1 MTGKERAVKWCKG
14 IPELEFLTLIT
25 QEQICTKVA
34 KQLLVIMM
42 TVIFISVTVFIYL
55 SFQYPEL
62 AAYMDRINTALL
74 STMIHKTSH
83 HSLTGDFIAVFTP
96 LVPLL
101 FVLFGPPLLVFFT
114 LKKPLSKREARK
126 TLGTWRLETDS
137 GMRTNITF
145 VEVQKAM
152 IALEI
157 GDIYYF
163 ILYPPQG
170 LIESL
175 FMQTMREKT
184 GTFILEVSKG
194 DKKKSTLF
202 SCRSLTRGD
211 VLSAMKEY
219 IEGHIIPQT
228 DTWEV
233 IGTYDKVEAER
244 AQAQKAALQ
253 QERKDTFIRLIGN
266 LSGNDAKV
274 IKEAHKFLKNPIA
287 FFYKTKADKP
297 VNTDVSETDMRQ
309 ALRDILV
316 QNRIAAALPCSTS
329 ADSFVQAVN
338 NISLVRSHPELT
350 LTSDTLSAKLES
362 KSEDFARKV
371 NKYWENTQFRI
382 VSLYT
387 DSDLSVL
394 LPVNLID
401 LEALQ
406 KEAVTVGSNIIYL
419 APGDESN
426 E

>member
-14 IPELEFLTLIT
+14 IPELESLTLIT
-25 QEQICTKVA
+25 QERICTKVA

-62 AAYMDRINTALL
+62 AAYMDRINNTLL
-74 STMIHKTSH
+74 NHMTYRASRN
-83 HSLTGDFIAVFTP
+83 SLAVVLIDVFSA

-114 LKKPLSKREARK
+114 LKKPLSKREVRK
-126 TLGTWRLETDS
+126 TLATWRLETDS

-170 LIESL
+170 LIKSP

-194 DKKKSTLF
+194 DEKKSTLF
-202 SCRSLTRGD
+202 SCKSLTRGG
-211 VLSAMKEY
+211 VLSTMKEY
-219 IEGHIIPQT
+219 IERHIIPQT

-244 AQAQKAALQ
+244 AQAQKTALQ
-253 QERKDTFIRLIGN
+253 QERKDTFIRLVGN

-309 ALRDILV
+309 ALQDILV
-316 QNRIAAALPCSTS
+316 QNRVATALPCITS
-329 ADSFVQAVN
+329 ADTFVQAVN
-338 NISLVRSHPELT
+338 NVSLVRSHPELT
-350 LTSDTLSAKLES
+350 LTPDIFSADPDGES
-362 KSEDFARKV
+362 KDFTRKI

-387 DSDLSVL
+387 DSDLFVL

-401 LEALQ
+401 LETLQ
-406 KEAVTVGSNIIYL
+406 KEAATVGSNIIYL
-419 APGDESN
+419 APIDESN

>member
-14 IPELEFLTLIT
+14 IPELESLTLIT
-25 QEQICTKVA
+25 QERICTKVA

-42 TVIFISVTVFIYL
+42 TVIFISVTIFIYL

-62 AAYMDRINTALL
+62 AAYMDRINTTLL
-74 STMIHKTSH
+74 NHMTNRASRN
-83 HSLTGDFIAVFTP
+83 SLAGGLFDVFSA

-126 TLGTWRLETDS
+126 TLATWRLETDS

-163 ILYPPQG
+163 ILYSPQG
-170 LIESL
+170 LMESP

-194 DKKKSTLF
+194 DEKKSTLF
-202 SCRSLTRGD
+202 SCKRLTREE
-211 VLSAMKEY
+211 VLSTMKEY
-219 IEGHIIPQT
+219 RERHIIPLT

-244 AQAQKAALQ
+244 AQAQKTALQ
-253 QERKDTFIRLIGN
+253 QERKDTFIRLVGN
-266 LSGNDAKV
+266 LSGNNAKV

-316 QNRIAAALPCSTS
+316 QNRVAPALPCSIS
-329 ADSFVQAVN
+329 ADTFVQAVN
-338 NISLVRSHPELT
+338 NVSLVRSHPELT
-350 LTSDTLSAKLES
+350 LTPDIFSADPDGE
-362 KSEDFARKV
+362 SEDFARKI

-387 DSDLSVL
+387 DSDLFVL

-419 APGDESN
+419 APIDESN

>member
-14 IPELEFLTLIT
+14 IPELESLTLIT
-25 QEQICTKVA
+25 QERICTKVA

-42 TVIFISVTVFIYL
+42 TVICVSVTVFIYL

-62 AAYMDRINTALL
+62 AAYMDRINTTLL
-74 STMIHKTSH
+74 NHMTHRASRN
-83 HSLTGDFIAVFTP
+83 SLAVGLIDVFFA
-96 LVPLL
+96 LVPLF

-126 TLGTWRLETDS
+126 TLATWRLETDS

-163 ILYPPQG
+163 ILYSPQG
-170 LIESL
+170 LMESP

-194 DKKKSTLF
+194 NEKKSSLF

-211 VLSAMKEY
+211 VLSTMKEY
-219 IEGHIIPQT
+219 RERHIIPQT

-253 QERKDTFIRLIGN
+253 QERKDTFIRLVGN

-274 IKEAHKFLKNPIA
+274 IKDAHKFLKNPIA

-338 NISLVRSHPELT
+338 NVSLVRSHPELT
-350 LTSDTLSAKLES
+350 LTPDIFSADPDGE
-362 KSEDFARKV
+362 SEDFARKI

-387 DSDLSVL
+387 DSDLFVL

-406 KEAVTVGSNIIYL
+406 KEAATVGSNIIYL

>member
-14 IPELEFLTLIT
+14 IPELESLTLIT
-25 QEQICTKVA
+25 QERICTKVA

-62 AAYMDRINTALL
+62 AAYMDRINNTLL
-74 STMIHKTSH
+74 NHMTYRASRN
-83 HSLTGDFIAVFTP
+83 SLAVVLIDVFSA
-96 LVPLL
+96 LVPL
-101 FVLFGPPLLVFFT
+101 LLVFFT

-126 TLGTWRLETDS
+126 TLATWRLEIDS

-170 LIESL
+170 LIESP

-194 DKKKSTLF
+194 DEKKSTLF
-202 SCRSLTRGD
+202 SCKSLTRGE
-211 VLSAMKEY
+211 VLSTMKEY
-219 IEGHIIPQT
+219 RERHIIPLT

-233 IGTYDKVEAER
+233 IGTYDKAEAER
-244 AQAQKAALQ
+244 AQARKAALQ
-253 QERKDTFIRLIGN
+253 QERKDTFIRLVGN

-274 IKEAHKFLKNPIA
+274 IKEAHKFLRNPVA

-316 QNRIAAALPCSTS
+316 QNRVATALPCITS
-329 ADSFVQAVN
+329 ADTFVQAVN
-338 NISLVRSHPELT
+338 NVSLVRSHPELT
-350 LTSDTLSAKLES
+350 LAPDIFSANPDGES
-362 KSEDFARKV
+362 KDFTRKI

-387 DSDLSVL
+387 DSDLFVL

-401 LEALQ
+401 LETLQ
-406 KEAVTVGSNIIYL
+406 KEAATVGSKIIYL
-419 APGDESN
+419 APIDESN

>member
-14 IPELEFLTLIT
+14 IPELESLTLIT
-25 QEQICTKVA
+25 QERICTKVA

-62 AAYMDRINTALL
+62 AAYMNRINNTLL

-83 HSLTGDFIAVFTP
+83 HNLAGGLIDVFSA

-126 TLGTWRLETDS
+126 TLATWRLETDS
-137 GMRTNITF
+137 GMKTNTTF
-145 VEVQKAM
+145 AEVQKAM

-163 ILYPPQG
+163 ILYSPQG
-170 LIESL
+170 LMESP

-194 DKKKSTLF
+194 NEKKSTLF
-202 SCRSLTRGD
+202 SCRSLTKGD
-211 VLSAMKEY
+211 VLSTMKEY
-219 IEGHIIPQT
+219 RERHIIPQT

-233 IGTYDKVEAER
+233 IGTYDKIEAER

-253 QERKDTFIRLIGN
+253 QERKDTFIRLVGN

-316 QNRIAAALPCSTS
+316 QNRIATALPCSTS

-338 NISLVRSHPELT
+338 NVSLVRSHPELT
-350 LTSDTLSAKLES
+350 LTPDIFFADPEGE
-362 KSEDFARKV
+362 SEDFARKI

-387 DSDLSVL
+387 DSDLFVL

-401 LEALQ
+401 LEELQ
-406 KEAVTVGSNIIYL
+406 KEAATVGSNIIYL
-419 APGDESN
+419 APIDEN
-426 E
+426 NK

>member
-14 IPELEFLTLIT
+14 IPELESLTLIT
-25 QEQICTKVA
+25 QERICTKVA

-83 HSLTGDFIAVFTP
+83 HSLAGGLIDVFSAF
-96 LVPLL
+96 VPLL

-114 LKKPLSKREARK
+114 LKKPLLKREARK
-126 TLGTWRLETDS
+126 TLATWRLETDS
-137 GMRTNITF
+137 GMKTNITF
-145 VEVQKAM
+145 FEVQKAM

-170 LIESL
+170 LIGSP

-194 DKKKSTLF
+194 DEKKSTLF
-202 SCRSLTRGD
+202 SCKGLTKGD
-211 VLSAMKEY
+211 VLSTMKEY

-244 AQAQKAALQ
+244 AQARKAALQ
-253 QERKDTFIRLIGN
+253 QERKDTFIRLVGN

-316 QNRIAAALPCSTS
+316 QNRIAAALPCTTS
-329 ADSFVQAVN
+329 ADTFVQAVN

-350 LTSDTLSAKLES
+350 LAPDIFSANPDGE
-362 KSEDFARKV
+362 SEDFTRKI

-387 DSDLSVL
+387 DSNLFVL
-394 LPVNLID
+394 LPVNLIY
-401 LEALQ
+401 LETLQ
-406 KEAVTVGSNIIYL
+406 KEAATVGSNIIYL

>member
-14 IPELEFLTLIT
+14 IPELESLTLIT
-25 QEQICTKVA
+25 QERICTKVA

-62 AAYMDRINTALL
+62 AAYMDRINTTLL
-74 STMIHKTSH
+74 NHMTHRASRN
-83 HSLTGDFIAVFTP
+83 SLAGGLIDVFSA

-114 LKKPLSKREARK
+114 LKTPLSKREARK
-126 TLGTWRLETDS
+126 TLATWRLETDS
-137 GMRTNITF
+137 GMETKITF

-194 DKKKSTLF
+194 DEKKSTLF
-202 SCRSLTRGD
+202 SCMSLTRGD
-211 VLSAMKEY
+211 ILSTMKEY

-253 QERKDTFIRLIGN
+253 QKRKDTFIRLVGN

-329 ADSFVQAVN
+329 ADTFVQAVN

-350 LTSDTLSAKLES
+350 LTPDTLSAKLEG
-362 KSEDFARKV
+362 KSEDFTRKV

-387 DSDLSVL
+387 DSDLFVL

-406 KEAVTVGSNIIYL
+406 KEAATVGSNIIYL
-419 APGDESN
+419 PPGDESN

>member
-14 IPELEFLTLIT
+14 IPELESLTLIT
-25 QEQICTKVA
+25 QERICTKVA

-62 AAYMDRINTALL
+62 AAYMDRINNTLL
-74 STMIHKTSH
+74 NHMTYRASRN
-83 HSLTGDFIAVFTP
+83 SLAVVLIDVFSA

-126 TLGTWRLETDS
+126 TLATWRLETDS

-170 LIESL
+170 LIESP

-194 DKKKSTLF
+194 DEKKSTLF
-202 SCRSLTRGD
+202 SCKSLTRGE
-211 VLSAMKEY
+211 VLSTMKEY
-219 IEGHIIPQT
+219 RERHIIPLT

-233 IGTYDKVEAER
+233 IGTYDKAEAER
-244 AQAQKAALQ
+244 AQARKAALQ
-253 QERKDTFIRLIGN
+253 QERKDTFIRLVGN

-274 IKEAHKFLKNPIA
+274 MKFLRNPVA

-316 QNRIAAALPCSTS
+316 QNLIAAALPSTTS

-350 LTSDTLSAKLES
+350 LAPDIFSADPDGE
-362 KSEDFARKV
+362 SEDFTRKI

-387 DSDLSVL
+387 DSDLFVL

-401 LEALQ
+401 LETLQ
-406 KEAVTVGSNIIYL
+406 KEAATVGSNIIYL
-419 APGDESN
+419 APVDESN

>member
-1 MTGKERAVKWCKG
+1 MFSA
-14 IPELEFLTLIT
+14 
-25 QEQICTKVA
+25 
-34 KQLLVIMM
+34 
-42 TVIFISVTVFIYL
+42 
-55 SFQYPEL
+55 
-62 AAYMDRINTALL
+62 
-74 STMIHKTSH
+74 
-83 HSLTGDFIAVFTP
+83 

-126 TLGTWRLETDS
+126 TLATWRLETDL
-137 GMRTNITF
+137 GMETKITF

-163 ILYPPQG
+163 ILYSPQG
-170 LIESL
+170 LMKSP

-194 DKKKSTLF
+194 NEKKSTL
-202 SCRSLTRGD
+202 
-211 VLSAMKEY
+211 
-219 IEGHIIPQT
+219 
-228 DTWEV
+228 EV

-253 QERKDTFIRLIGN
+253 QERKDTFIRLVGN

-274 IKEAHKFLKNPIA
+274 IKEAHKFLRNPVA

-316 QNRIAAALPCSTS
+316 QNRIAAALPCITS

-338 NISLVRSHPELT
+338 NVSLVRSHPELT
-350 LTSDTLSAKLES
+350 LAPDIFSADPDGE
-362 KSEDFARKV
+362 SEDFARKI

-406 KEAVTVGSNIIYL
+406 KEAATVGSNIIYL

>member
-14 IPELEFLTLIT
+14 IPELESLTLIT
-25 QEQICTKVA
+25 QERICTKVA

-62 AAYMDRINTALL
+62 AAYMDRINNTLL
-74 STMIHKTSH
+74 NHMTYRASRN
-83 HSLTGDFIAVFTP
+83 SLAVVLIDVFTP

-126 TLGTWRLETDS
+126 TLATWRLETDS
-137 GMRTNITF
+137 GMKTNITF

-170 LIESL
+170 LIESP

-194 DKKKSTLF
+194 DEKKSTLF
-202 SCRSLTRGD
+202 SCKSLTRGG
-211 VLSAMKEY
+211 VLSTMKEY
-219 IEGHIIPQT
+219 IERHIIPQT

-244 AQAQKAALQ
+244 AQARKAALQ
-253 QERKDTFIRLIGN
+253 QERKDTFIRLVGN

-287 FFYKTKADKP
+287 FFYKTKSDKP

-350 LTSDTLSAKLES
+350 LAPDIFSADPDGES
-362 KSEDFARKV
+362 KDFTRKI

-387 DSDLSVL
+387 DSDLFVL

-401 LEALQ
+401 LETLQ
-406 KEAVTVGSNIIYL
+406 KEAATVGSNIIYL
-419 APGDESN
+419 APIDEN
-426 E
+426 NK

>member
-14 IPELEFLTLIT
+14 IPELESLTLIT
-25 QEQICTKVA
+25 QERICTKVA

-62 AAYMDRINTALL
+62 AAYMDRINTTILNHMTHRA
-74 STMIHKTSH
+74 SRN
-83 HSLTGDFIAVFTP
+83 SLAGGLIDVFSA

-126 TLGTWRLETDS
+126 TLETWRLETDS

-170 LIESL
+170 LMESL

-194 DKKKSTLF
+194 NEKKSTLF
-202 SCRSLTRGD
+202 SCRSLTRRD
-211 VLSAMKEY
+211 VLSTMKEY
-219 IEGHIIPQT
+219 IERHIIPQT

-244 AQAQKAALQ
+244 AQARKAALQ
-253 QERKDTFIRLIGN
+253 QERKDTFIRLVGN

-309 ALRDILV
+309 ALQDILV
-316 QNRIAAALPCSTS
+316 QNRVATALPCITS
-329 ADSFVQAVN
+329 ADTFVQAVN
-338 NISLVRSHPELT
+338 NVSLVRSHPELT
-350 LTSDTLSAKLES
+350 LTPDIFSADPDGES
-362 KSEDFARKV
+362 KDFTRKI

-387 DSDLSVL
+387 ASDLFVL

-401 LEALQ
+401 LETLQ
-406 KEAVTVGSNIIYL
+406 KEAATVGSNIIYL
-419 APGDESN
+419 APIDEN
-426 E
+426 NK

>member
-14 IPELEFLTLIT
+14 IPELESLTLIT
-25 QEQICTKVA
+25 QERMCTKVA
-34 KQLLVIMM
+34 KQLLIIMM

-62 AAYMDRINTALL
+62 AAYMDRINNTLINHMTYRA
-74 STMIHKTSH
+74 SRN
-83 HSLTGDFIAVFTP
+83 SLAGGLFDVFSA

-114 LKKPLSKREARK
+114 VKKPLLKREARK
-126 TLGTWRLETDS
+126 TLSTWRLETDS
-137 GMRTNITF
+137 GMETKITF

-170 LIESL
+170 LMESL

-184 GTFILEVSKG
+184 GTFILELSRG
-194 DKKKSTLF
+194 NEKKSTLF
-202 SCRSLTRGD
+202 SCKSLTRGA
-211 VLSAMKEY
+211 VLSIMKEY
-219 IEGHIIPQT
+219 RERHIIPLT

-233 IGTYDKVEAER
+233 IGTYDKAEAER
-244 AQAQKAALQ
+244 AQARKAALQ
-253 QERKDTFIRLIGN
+253 QERKDTFIRLVGN

-274 IKEAHKFLKNPIA
+274 MKEAHKFLRNPIA
-287 FFYKTKADKP
+287 FFYKTKSDKP

-309 ALRDILV
+309 ALQDILV
-316 QNRIAAALPCSTS
+316 QNRVATALPCITS
-329 ADSFVQAVN
+329 ADTFVQAVN
-338 NISLVRSHPELT
+338 NVSLVRSHPELT
-350 LTSDTLSAKLES
+350 LTPDIFSADPDGES
-362 KSEDFARKV
+362 KDFTRKI

-387 DSDLSVL
+387 ASDLFVL

-401 LEALQ
+401 LETLQ
-406 KEAVTVGSNIIYL
+406 KEAATVGSNIIYL
-419 APGDESN
+419 APIDEN
-426 E
+426 NK

>member
-14 IPELEFLTLIT
+14 IPELESLTLIT
-25 QEQICTKVA
+25 QERICTKVA

-62 AAYMDRINTALL
+62 AAYMDRINTTILNHMTHRA
-74 STMIHKTSH
+74 SRN
-83 HSLTGDFIAVFTP
+83 SLAGGLIDVFSA

-126 TLGTWRLETDS
+126 TLETWRLETDS

-170 LIESL
+170 LMESL

-194 DKKKSTLF
+194 DEKKSTLF

-211 VLSAMKEY
+211 VLATMKEY
-219 IEGHIIPQT
+219 RERHIIPQT

-253 QERKDTFIRLIGN
+253 QERKDTFIRLVGN

-329 ADSFVQAVN
+329 ADTFVQAVN
-338 NISLVRSHPELT
+338 NVSLIRSHPELT
-350 LTSDTLSAKLES
+350 LTPDIFSADPDGES
-362 KSEDFARKV
+362 KDFTRKI

-394 LPVNLID
+394 FPVNLID

-406 KEAVTVGSNIIYL
+406 KEAATVGSHIIYL

>member
-14 IPELEFLTLIT
+14 IPELESLTLIT
-25 QEQICTKVA
+25 QERICTKVA
-34 KQLLVIMM
+34 KQLLVIML

-62 AAYMDRINTALL
+62 AAYMDRINNALL

-126 TLGTWRLETDS
+126 TLATWRLETDS
-137 GMRTNITF
+137 GMKTNITF

-170 LIESL
+170 LMESP

-194 DKKKSTLF
+194 DEKKSTLF
-202 SCRSLTRGD
+202 SCKSLTRGE
-211 VLSAMKEY
+211 VLSTMKEY
-219 IEGHIIPQT
+219 RERHIIPLT

-233 IGTYDKVEAER
+233 IGTYDKAEAER
-244 AQAQKAALQ
+244 AQARKAALQ
-253 QERKDTFIRLIGN
+253 QERKDTFIRLVGN

-274 IKEAHKFLKNPIA
+274 MKEAHKFLRNPIA

-309 ALRDILV
+309 ALQDILV
-316 QNRIAAALPCSTS
+316 QNLVATALPCSTS

-338 NISLVRSHPELT
+338 NVSLVRSHPELT
-350 LTSDTLSAKLES
+350 LTPDIFSADPDGE
-362 KSEDFARKV
+362 SEDFARKI

-387 DSDLSVL
+387 DSDLFVL

>member
-14 IPELEFLTLIT
+14 IPELESLTLIT
-25 QEQICTKVA
+25 QERICTKVA
-34 KQLLVIMM
+34 KQLLIIMM

-62 AAYMDRINTALL
+62 AAYMDRINNTLINHMTYRA
-74 STMIHKTSH
+74 SRN
-83 HSLTGDFIAVFTP
+83 SLAGGLFDVFSA

-114 LKKPLSKREARK
+114 VKKPLLKREARK
-126 TLGTWRLETDS
+126 TLSTWRLETDS
-137 GMRTNITF
+137 GMETKITF

-170 LIESL
+170 LMESL

-184 GTFILEVSKG
+184 GTFILELSRG
-194 DKKKSTLF
+194 NEKKSTLF
-202 SCRSLTRGD
+202 SCKSLTRGA
-211 VLSAMKEY
+211 VLSIMKEY
-219 IEGHIIPQT
+219 RERHIIPLT

-233 IGTYDKVEAER
+233 IGTYDKAEAER
-244 AQAQKAALQ
+244 AQARKAALQ
-253 QERKDTFIRLIGN
+253 QERKDTFIRLVGN

-274 IKEAHKFLKNPIA
+274 MKEAHKFLRNPIA
-287 FFYKTKADKP
+287 FFYKTKSDKP

-309 ALRDILV
+309 ALQDILV
-316 QNRIAAALPCSTS
+316 QNRVATALPCITS
-329 ADSFVQAVN
+329 ADTFVQAVN
-338 NISLVRSHPELT
+338 NVSLVRSHPELT
-350 LTSDTLSAKLES
+350 LTPDIFSADPDGES
-362 KSEDFARKV
+362 KDFTRKI

-387 DSDLSVL
+387 ASDLFVL

-401 LEALQ
+401 LETLQ
-406 KEAVTVGSNIIYL
+406 KEAATVGSNIIYL
-419 APGDESN
+419 APIDEN
-426 E
+426 NK

>member
-1 MTGKERAVKWCKG
+1 
-14 IPELEFLTLIT
+14 
-25 QEQICTKVA
+25 
-34 KQLLVIMM
+34 
-42 TVIFISVTVFIYL
+42 
-55 SFQYPEL
+55 
-62 AAYMDRINTALL
+62 MDRINTTLL
-74 STMIHKTSH
+74 NHMTHRASRN
-83 HSLTGDFIAVFTP
+83 SLAVGLIDVFFA
-96 LVPLL
+96 LVPLF

-126 TLGTWRLETDS
+126 TLATWRLETDS

-163 ILYPPQG
+163 ILYSPQG
-170 LIESL
+170 LMESP

-194 DKKKSTLF
+194 NEKKSTLF

-211 VLSAMKEY
+211 VLSTMKEY
-219 IEGHIIPQT
+219 RERHIIPQT

-253 QERKDTFIRLIGN
+253 QERKDTFIRLVGN

-274 IKEAHKFLKNPIA
+274 MKEAHKFLRNPIA
-287 FFYKTKADKP
+287 FFYKTKSDKP

-309 ALRDILV
+309 ALQDILV
-316 QNRIAAALPCSTS
+316 QNRVATALPCITS
-329 ADSFVQAVN
+329 ADTFVQAVN
-338 NISLVRSHPELT
+338 NVSLVRSHPELT
-350 LTSDTLSAKLES
+350 LTPDIFSADPDGE
-362 KSEDFARKV
+362 SEDFARKI

-387 DSDLSVL
+387 DSDLFVL

-406 KEAVTVGSNIIYL
+406 KEAATVGSNIIYL

>member
-14 IPELEFLTLIT
+14 IPELESLTLIT
-25 QEQICTKVA
+25 QERICTKVA

-62 AAYMDRINTALL
+62 AAYMDRINTTLL
-74 STMIHKTSH
+74 NHMTHRASRN
-83 HSLTGDFIAVFTP
+83 SLAGGLIDVFSA

-114 LKKPLSKREARK
+114 LKTPLSKREARK
-126 TLGTWRLETDS
+126 TLATWRLETDS
-137 GMRTNITF
+137 GMETKITF

-194 DKKKSTLF
+194 DEKKSTLF
-202 SCRSLTRGD
+202 SCMSLTRGD
-211 VLSAMKEY
+211 ILSTMKEY

-253 QERKDTFIRLIGN
+253 QKRKDTFIRLVGN

-329 ADSFVQAVN
+329 ADTFVQAVN

-350 LTSDTLSAKLES
+350 LTPDTLSAKLEG
-362 KSEDFARKV
+362 KSEDFTRKV

-387 DSDLSVL
+387 ASDLFVL
-394 LPVNLID
+394 LPINLID

-406 KEAVTVGSNIIYL
+406 KEAATVGSNIIYL
-419 APGDESN
+419 PPGDESN